1 MRSRDSAECQHVPS
15 FLRGAESLHSKPAT
29 RAGIDGHPST
39 QRAPC
44 GAHGNTRT
52 QTLSSNIML
61 RIPHVSTHAR
71 DRAAAFYH
79 GCPAMVSAGI
89 KTKGSRARNQEKK
102 ETRAVRTC
110 AARLRRVHL
119 RTHAATRKHNASSSK
134 NMFQLQHVFAYDLA
148 HAFFVFE
155 WVPIPR
161 PGHART
167 RTPGS

>member
-1 MRSRDSAECQHVPS
+1 MPIVQEI
-15 FLRGAESLHSKPAT
+15 AESLHSKPAT

-44 GAHGNTRT
+44 GANGNTRT
-52 QTLSSNIML
+52 QRSSNIML

-71 DRAAAFYH
+71 DRAAACYH

-89 KTKGSRARNQEKK
+89 KTKGSRARNQGNKK
-102 ETRAVRTC
+102 ETRAVKTC

-119 RTHAATRKHNASSSK
+119 GTRTLQHANTTLFLQKVCFVC
-134 NMFQLQHVFAYDLA
+134 NMFVRMILRTLSSCSNGFPSRGLA
-148 HAFFVFE
+148 
-155 WVPIPR
+155 

-167 RTPGS
+167 RTRTPGS